1 MNPAFIYAILAFL
14 IWGCFP
20 IIFDFLSFATA
31 WEILFHRI
39 LWSALLITP
48 ITLFI
53 NKISVLELISRV
65 REHLLVLSV
74 SALLIS
80 VNWLVF
86 VYAVLENRVLETSL
100 GYFTSPL
107 CSVLIGMTVFAEKLS
122 RYEKIALA
130 LMVLALLIK
139 AIEEQGIPWIALSLA
154 LTFSAYG
161 AMHKRNNIPS
171 DVSLTLET
179 WLLMPFSLLGIYW
192 LAQAEVAVFGESI
205 YGTVL
210 LMIMGVV
217 TVTPLWLFIR
227 AAKGMRLSQL
237 GFFNYLT
244 PSVSFLLGLFY
255 FNESLVFLDLLSF
268 LLIWVALILVSLH
281 NLRRPS

>member
-268 LLIWVALILVSLH
+268 LLIWVALILVSFH